1 MEEASSVPGVEDRRF
16 QQVVELQ
23 VEVWEISEEGQLC
36 YCCCYCVI
44 MLARCVT
51 AAVAPSQ
58 LLLLD
63 SQVVLVDEDKEAV
76 EGQQADG
83 APCGTTHRAVTTVT
97 LTELAKKR
105 SKVGPLTHVV
115 GGAQEVEQ
123 QRGAEEVRQDGVME
137 PHQDLL
143 VEAAGQLR
151 SRAPSACVCVC
162 VSVRE
167 SVCLCVCYLVLEE
180 HQPHLLKGPPLL
192 LQSRGTYST
201 W

>member
-36 YCCCYCVI
+36 YCCCCYCVI

-51 AAVAPSQ
+51 AAVPPSQ
-58 LLLLD
+58 PLLLD

-83 APCGTTHRAVTTVT
+83 APCGMTHRAVTTVT
-97 LTELAKKR
+97 LTGLAKQR

-123 QRGAEEVRQDGVME
+123 Q
-137 PHQDLL
+137 
-143 VEAAGQLR
+143 
-151 SRAPSACVCVC
+151 
-162 VSVRE
+162 
-167 SVCLCVCYLVLEE
+167 
-180 HQPHLLKGPPLL
+180 
-192 LQSRGTYST
+192 
-201 W
+201 

>member
-36 YCCCYCVI
+36 YCCCCCYCVI
-44 MLARCVT
+44 MLVCCVT

-83 APCGTTHRAVTTVT
+83 ATCGTTHRAVTTVT
-97 LTELAKKR
+97 LNRLAKQKVKGR
-105 SKVGPLTHVV
+105 STHPRRRRRT
-115 GGAQEVEQ
+115 G
-123 QRGAEEVRQDGVME
+123 
-137 PHQDLL
+137 
-143 VEAAGQLR
+143 
-151 SRAPSACVCVC
+151 SRAAA
-162 VSVRE
+162 
-167 SVCLCVCYLVLEE
+167 
-180 HQPHLLKGPPLL
+180 
-192 LQSRGTYST
+192 RG
-201 W
+201 